1 MKHKLTYIFIILA
14 YFILPFACT
23 TKKPVKIN
31 GINIVE
37 FGLYTKVDAGS
48 QVYVDN
54 NKELTKTKVN
64 SVTNWKL
71 ETMTDIIPQTQRVSF
86 GVTYFVEGYPEGSK
100 DIPIKIKIVYPEG
113 IEESILKQHVIG
125 KEHFVGLTFGPQFN
139 YLPGRY
145 GYQFYFKEQ
154 KLAEKFF
161 TVYK

>member
-1 MKHKLTYIFIILA
+1 METKATYSLIMISFCILL
-14 YFILPFACT
+14 FGFT
-23 TKKPVKIN
+23 GKKFVKIN
-31 GINIVE
+31 GIRIVE
-37 FGLYTKVDAGS
+37 YGIYTKIDAGS

-71 ETMTDIIPQTQRVSF
+71 EKMTDIIPRTQRVSF

-100 DIPIKIKIVYPEG
+100 NIPIKIKLVYPKG
-113 IEESILKQHVIG
+113 IEESIVKQHVIG